1 MIRAVLDTNVIVA
14 ALKSPKGASNE
25 ILRLAD
31 AGRFEIA
38 ISVPLVAEYE
48 DVLHRKELGIPL
60 NASQIDAV
68 LDRLCQVAI
77 NQRIFF
83 LWRPLLRDAE
93 DDMVFE
99 AAVASG
105 SQFIITVNIMDFNS
119 IDQFGIRS
127 IRPGDFL
134 LKL

>member
-1 MIRAVLDTNVIVA
+1 
-14 ALKSPKGASNE
+14 
-25 ILRLAD
+25 
-31 AGRFEIA
+31 
-38 ISVPLVAEYE
+38 LVAEYE